1 MGTSVQE
8 RGSAFLSNYTAV
20 TLLLA
25 VNKIFEQLLCYQLR
39 DKFETIFENSTS
51 ACRKSYSRE
60 TTLIRLVEDWKYERD
75 TGETV
80 TVLST
85 DILLLAKLKANG
97 FSESA
102 LNLMKSYFD
111 GRENRSR
118 VGTATSSWKEIKR
131 GRPQGSSLGPML
143 WNIYRNDLFY
153 IQREI
158 HLSVYAD
165 DDKFYYAHKDPD
177 QAVMVINN
185 DRRQTSRWY
194 SENFLQ
200 GNPSKYQATILSNDS
215 SQRDVQIY
223 TFIVQPMDE
232 VNLLGV
238 LIDRNLL
245 FSNHVSTACKKAGM
259 RVSK

>member
-1 MGTSVQE
+1 M
-8 RGSAFLSNYTAV
+8 
-20 TLLLA
+20 LLA

-51 ACRKSYSRE
+51 AYRKSYSCE

-85 DILLLAKLKANG
+85 DMSKAFDSVHPVLLLAKLKANG
-97 FSESA
+97 FSESP

-118 VGTATSSWKEIKR
+118 IGTATSSWKEIKR

-165 DDKFYYAHKDPD
+165 DHQFYYAHKDPD

-232 VNLLGV
+232 VNLLSV